1 MSPPAHKRRFR
12 AWAFGLCLAAV
23 ALFTGPAGAGTSRV
37 AHPQLLD
44 LLRGKGGGSHIYVMN
59 ADGTGRKSLT
69 AGPADDFSPTWSP
82 DRSKIAFATDR
93 DGDYEIYVM
102 NADGTGLMNLTND
115 PAADDYYPAWSPDG
129 TKIAFTRY
137 DGSQAEIY
145 VMNADGS
152 GQTNITNDP
161 ADDFSASWSPD
172 GLRLAFVSE
181 RGGSGDYEIFVMK
194 ADGSGQTNVTND
206 PSDDDYYP
214 AWSPDGAHIAFTRVP
229 FFTRAPR
236 FVRPLGGGGDAEIYV
251 MNPDGSGQTNLTNDP
266 GDDYE
271 P

>member
-102 NADGTGLMNLTND
+102 NADGTG
-115 PAADDYYPAWSPDG
+115 
-129 TKIAFTRY
+129 
-137 DGSQAEIY
+137 
-145 VMNADGS
+145 
-152 GQTNITNDP
+152 
-161 ADDFSASWSPD
+161 
-172 GLRLAFVSE
+172 
-181 RGGSGDYEIFVMK
+181 
-194 ADGSGQTNVTND
+194 
-206 PSDDDYYP
+206 
-214 AWSPDGAHIAFTRVP
+214 
-229 FFTRAPR
+229 
-236 FVRPLGGGGDAEIYV
+236 
-251 MNPDGSGQTNLTNDP
+251 QTNLTNNPAADYDP
-266 GDDYE
+266 ACSAPAGRQRALNVY
-271 P
+271 